1 MRSRFAAGITR
12 RGAASRG
19 TPRDTPDPRSPTRLW
34 FGAVKA
40 IQIDEFGGPEV
51 LEYRDVEDPVA
62 GEGEVLVEVA
72 RSGINFADTHATRND
87 YLAEQQLPL
96 IPGGEVSGRTPDG
109 KRVAALLGTG
119 AYAQK
124 VAVPEQMLIPIP
136 DAVNDDQ
143 AAALLLQGITAMAL
157 VRRCARVEPGE
168 TLVVEAA
175 AGGTGSLAVQLG
187 KQAGA
192 RVIGLASSEEKR
204 AMVERLG
211 ADATV
216 DSRAEDLKEAIL
228 AANGGKR
235 VDAVLHMSGGDAFDA
250 ELSALAPLGRMV
262 VFGIASREQREV
274 STAAL
279 LRGSKAVIGFWLVH
293 LLMRPQ
299 EAGPMIAELLGAV
312 AEGKLE
318 VNVGEVYPLSEA
330 ARAHEDLIARRTSGK
345 LLLDPSK

>member
-1 MRSRFAAGITR
+1 
-12 RGAASRG
+12 
-19 TPRDTPDPRSPTRLW
+19 
-34 FGAVKA
+34 
-40 IQIDEFGGPEV
+40 V
-51 LEYRDVEDPVA
+51 LQYRDVADPEP
-62 GEGEVLVEVA
+62 GDGEVLVDVA

-109 KRVAALLGTG
+109 KRVAALLGG
-119 AYAQK
+119 GGYAEK
-124 VAVPEQMLIPIP
+124 VVVPEQMLVPVP
-136 DAVNDDQ
+136 DEVDDDQ
-143 AAALLLQGITAMAL
+143 AAALLLQGLTAMAL

-168 TLVVEAA
+168 TLLVEAA

-204 AMVERLG
+204 ATVERLG

-216 DSRAEDLKEAIL
+216 DSRAENLKEAIL
-228 AANGGKR
+228 AANDGNR

-250 ELSALAPLGRMV
+250 ELSALAPLGRVV

-279 LRGSKAVIGFWLVH
+279 LRGSKSVIGFWLVH
-293 LLMRPQ
+293 LLMRPA

-312 AEGKLE
+312 AKGELE

-345 LLLDPSK
+345 LLLDPSR